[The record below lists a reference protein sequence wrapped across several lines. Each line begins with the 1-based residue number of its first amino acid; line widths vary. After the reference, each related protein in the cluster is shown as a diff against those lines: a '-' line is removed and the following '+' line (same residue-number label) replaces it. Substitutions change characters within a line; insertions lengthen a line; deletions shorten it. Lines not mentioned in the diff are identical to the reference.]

1 MVCPRAEPAAEPSNR
16 APIAVAVRALRTV
29 RRFMS
34 TPLWLPEAD
43 AMGGEKVSH
52 RFGDVDH
59 VSLESKVSRIE
70 ELDRRVREV
79 FSKCFGARRD
89 EEGIV
94 LAPDGE
100 ERRRRLTKV
109 LVKRRIQLHIRG
121 VVEEQI
127 QLDLLVPPA
136 LQESGVQRV
145 RFGRHR

>member
-1 MVCPRAEPAAEPSNR
+1 MVCARAEPVTEPSSR

-29 RRFMS
+29 RRFML
-34 TPLWLPEAD
+34 TPLWPPEAD
-43 AMGGEKVSH
+43 AMGGQKVFH
-52 RFGDVDH
+52 RDGDIDRVRLDG
-59 VSLESKVSRIE
+59 EVSRIQK
-70 ELDRRVREV
+70 LDGRVRKV

-94 LAPDGE
+94 PAPDGQ

-136 LQESGVQRV
+136 LQESGVQR
-145 RFGRHR
+145 